1 MKEEDRITSDEIAAL
16 IERTEAR
23 ALKEGDA
30 EIITAVIKK
39 MVEIERLY
47 KEGKIT
53 SGRKLRRLMAIPRPK
68 PSGENKP
75 DE

>member
-1 MKEEDRITSDEIAAL
+1 MKEEDRIRSDEIAAL
-16 IERTEAR
+16 IERAEAR

-30 EIITAVIKK
+30 EIITAVIQQ

-47 KEGKIT
+47 HEGKIT
-53 SGRKLRRLMAIPRPK
+53 SRRKLRRLMEIPRPK

>member
-1 MKEEDRITSDEIAAL
+1 MKEEDRVTSDEIAAL
-16 IERTEAR
+16 IERAEAR

-30 EIITAVIKK
+30 QIITAVIKN
-39 MVEIERLY
+39 MVEIEGLF

-53 SGRKLRRLMAIPRPK
+53 SRRKLRQVMEIPRPN

>member
-1 MKEEDRITSDEIAAL
+1 MKKEDWISRDEIAAVM
-16 IERTEAR
+16 ERAEAR

-30 EIITAVIKK
+30 QIITAVIKK

-47 KEGKIT
+47 QEGKIT
-53 SGRKLRRLMAIPRPK
+53 SRRDLRRVMGIPRPK
-68 PSGENKP
+68 PSDENKP

>member
-1 MKEEDRITSDEIAAL
+1 MKKEDAMTRDEIAAL
-16 IERTEAR
+16 IERAEAR

-30 EIITAVIKK
+30 KIITAIIKK
-39 MVEIERLY
+39 MVEIEGLY

-53 SGRKLRRLMAIPRPK
+53 SRRKLRRVMGIPRPK
-68 PSGENKP
+68 PSDENRA

>member
-1 MKEEDRITSDEIAAL
+1 MKEEDRIPSDEIAAL
-16 IERTEAR
+16 IERAEAR
-23 ALKEGDA
+23 ALKEGDG

-47 KEGKIT
+47 HEGKIT
-53 SGRKLRRLMAIPRPK
+53 SKRKLRRLMAIPRPK
-68 PSGENKP
+68 KPEENKS